1 MTFDPKESLMRS
13 HRSSIGH
20 TLRIGA
26 VAVLVCGAGAATA
39 VTAASGK
46 GGRDHPEDSTTG
58 TTGTTSGTPR
68 APRITDIEVDG
79 LGGGKLRLR
88 TEVAPRGASVT
99 SVRIRYRGTT
109 YKASRTAGTRWA
121 RTVDARGGDRKD
133 SVITLRVT
141 ACAGS
146 RCAVKTGSDDA

>member
-1 MTFDPKESLMRS
+1 MPTNRT
-13 HRSSIGH
+13 SIGRK
-20 TLRIGA
+20 LRVGA
-26 VAVLVCGAGAATA
+26 VALLACTVGATTA

-46 GGRDHPEDSTTG
+46 QGRDHPEDSTTTG
-58 TTGTTSGTPR
+58 TTTGTTTATPR
-68 APRITDIEVDG
+68 APLISDIEVDG

-88 TEVAPRGASVT
+88 TEVAARGAKVT

-109 YKASRTAGTRWA
+109 YKARKTSAKTWA
-121 RTVDARGGDRKD
+121 RTVNARAGDGND

>member
-1 MTFDPKESLMRS
+1 MPTD
-13 HRSSIGH
+13 RSSIGH
-20 TLRIGA
+20 KLRIGA
-26 VAVLVCGAGAATA
+26 VALLVCTAGATTA

-46 GGRDHPEDSTTG
+46 QGRDHPEDSTTTSG
-58 TTGTTSGTPR
+58 TTTSGTPR
-68 APRITDIEVDG
+68 APLISDIEVDG

-88 TEVAPRGASVT
+88 TEVVARGAKVT

-109 YKASRTAGTRWA
+109 YKAGKTSAKTWA
-121 RTVDARGGDRKD
+121 RTVNARAGDGND
-133 SVITLRVT
+133 SVIALRVT

>member
-1 MTFDPKESLMRS
+1 MPTD
-13 HRSSIGH
+13 RSSMGH
-20 TLRIGA
+20 QLRVGA
-26 VAVLVCGAGAATA
+26 VALLVCTAGAATA

-46 GGRDHPEDSTTG
+46 QGRDHPEDSATTTG
-58 TTGTTSGTPR
+58 TTTTGTAR
-68 APRITDIEVDG
+68 APLISDIEVDG

-88 TEVAPRGASVT
+88 AEVAARGATVT

-109 YKASRTAGTRWA
+109 YKAIRTRGKTWA
-121 RTVDARGGDRKD
+121 RTVDARAGDGKD

-141 ACAGS
+141 ACAGV

>member
-1 MTFDPKESLMRS
+1 MSFDPRESFMRS
-13 HRSSIGH
+13 HRSSIGNK
-20 TLRIGA
+20 LRIGA
-26 VAVLVCGAGAATA
+26 VTLLVCSAGAATA

-58 TTGTTSGTPR
+58 TTGTTGTTSGTPR

-79 LGGGKLRLR
+79 LGGGRLRLR

-109 YKASRTAGTRWA
+109 YKPAGRPAPAGRGRSTPAAATA
-121 RTVDARGGDRKD
+121 RTPSSRSGSRRARARGAR
-133 SVITLRVT
+133 
-141 ACAGS
+141 
-146 RCAVKTGSDDA
+146 

>member
-1 MTFDPKESLMRS
+1 MPTDRPD
-13 HRSSIGH
+13 RSSIGH
-20 TLRIGA
+20 KLRIGA
-26 VAVLVCGAGAATA
+26 VALLVCTAGATTA

-46 GGRDHPEDSTTG
+46 QGRDHPEDSTT
-58 TTGTTSGTPR
+58 TTGTTTTATGTPR
-68 APRITDIEVDG
+68 APLISDIEVDR

-88 TEVAPRGASVT
+88 TEVAARGAKVT

-109 YKASRTAGTRWA
+109 YKAGKTSAKTWA
-121 RTVDARGGDRKD
+121 RTVNARAGDGND
-133 SVITLRVT
+133 SVIALRVT